1 MSDTVR
7 IWTDGSCNAKE
18 KHRYGGWGVYIV
30 SKGREI
36 GMHGGSWNTTTPRM
50 EMTAL
55 LRAIEAIDGSVPLN
69 VTIYSD
75 SQFVVNSFRKGWIR
89 KWMIGGWVG
98 VRNSD
103 IWIRIVRAME
113 MRRKAGVT
121 FNVMW
126 VRGHGS
132 DLDDDIVFGNAVA
145 DALADYRSQD
155 SYVEDCMGEPNVI
168 THENAVGLPR

>member
-1 MSDTVR
+1 MSDAVR

-18 KHRYGGWGVYIV
+18 QHRYGGWGVYIV

-89 KWMIGGWVG
+89 KWMIGGWTG

-113 MRRKAGVT
+113 IRRKAGVN
-121 FNVMW
+121 FNVVW

-155 SYVEDCMGEPNVI
+155 SYVEDCTGEPRVI
-168 THENAVGLPR
+168 IHENAVGLPR